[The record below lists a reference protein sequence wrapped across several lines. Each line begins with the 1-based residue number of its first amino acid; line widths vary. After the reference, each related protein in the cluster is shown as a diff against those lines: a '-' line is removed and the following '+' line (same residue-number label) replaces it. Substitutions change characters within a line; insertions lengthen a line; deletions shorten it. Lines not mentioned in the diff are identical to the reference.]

1 MTIDQNFDIHS
12 IESDRLGMLLLAGAL
27 DGGWSEQAAV
37 DLLVNTG
44 YWLDRPEL
52 RDAIELTE
60 SPDGQ
65 VSTRILWARI
75 PPELEAP
82 LEALQILELA
92 CSLAGYPTR
101 WALSHLLAGISD
113 ETLVQAL
120 QAIFLA
126 ARGPGAVLAAM
137 CDREEDRC

>member
-1 MTIDQNFDIHS
+1 MTNDQDLDIHT

-27 DGGWSEQAAV
+27 EGSWSEQAAV
-37 DLLVNTG
+37 ALLVNTG
-44 YWLDRPEL
+44 YWLDRVEL
-52 RDAIELTE
+52 REAVELSE
-60 SPDGQ
+60 SSDGQ
-65 VSTRILWARI
+65 VSTRISWARI
-75 PPELEAP
+75 PPEIEAP
-82 LEALQILELA
+82 LEAQQILELA

-113 ETLVQAL
+113 MTLIQAL
-120 QAIFLA
+120 QATFLA